1 MTVGKVQ
8 IYDTSDNPVQGVQLN
23 IFVGEKIE
31 HLFTDYVGKAYF
43 QLSFGFND
51 LGTRRIKI
59 SSPYMLVGE
68 KEKEVLVVFPWT
80 AFTIALSLIAL
91 MITLI
96 YAIRCRGRLKTI
108 KHAHVFLRRIDS

>member
-1 MTVGKVQ
+1 
-8 IYDTSDNPVQGVQLN
+8 
-23 IFVGEKIE
+23 
-31 HLFTDYVGKAYF
+31 
-43 QLSFGFND
+43 
-51 LGTRRIKI
+51 
-59 SSPYMLVGE
+59 MLVGE